1 MRTVVSSQGVGVSN
15 PSLRQ
20 RFTVIPREGADTG
33 PQFRIPHRF
42 IRNTNKSIE
51 SWAFFRIQFHH
62 DFFAVS
68 DEIPVEIV
76 NKAIK
81 LGEVDSDFS
90 GTGRCSF
97 YGENRSAFT
106 VLV

>member
-1 MRTVVSSQGVGVSN
+1 MRTIVSSQRVCVSN
-15 PSLRQ
+15 PGLREG
-20 RFTVIPREGADTG
+20 FAVIPRESADTG

-51 SWAFFRIQFHH
+51 PRIFFRIQFHH

-68 DEIPVEIV
+68 DEITVEVV

-81 LGEVDSDFS
+81 LGEVDSDLS
-90 GTGRCSF
+90 GTGWCSF
-97 YGENRSAFT
+97 YGENRGTFT